1 MKRKLNRKNFLS
13 RYTPILLGAMVLA
26 SGSAVFAA
34 DEYQVIPETAAD
46 KTEMINLN
54 VDWLFTLSDPE
65 QADFKGYDDSAWQE
79 ISLPHDWAVD
89 YEFSKD
95 NSSGTGYLPGGT

>member
-34 DEYQVIPETAAD
+34 DEYQ
-46 KTEMINLN
+46 
-54 VDWLFTLSDPE
+54 
-65 QADFKGYDDSAWQE
+65 G
-79 ISLPHDWAVD
+79 
-89 YEFSKD
+89 
-95 NSSGTGYLPGGT
+95 NS